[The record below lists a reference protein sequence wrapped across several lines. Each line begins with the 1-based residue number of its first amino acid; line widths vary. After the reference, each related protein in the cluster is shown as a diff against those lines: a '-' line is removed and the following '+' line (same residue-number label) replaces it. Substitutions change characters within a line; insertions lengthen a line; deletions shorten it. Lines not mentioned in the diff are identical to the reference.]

1 MYRDPED
8 RRQETD
14 VAHGF
19 CRAPGAAFLPGTT
32 RRPPEKP
39 GMKAVPGAGHS
50 RCRLCLLS
58 PVSCLLSSDKGFGLV
73 AAVFVIVF
81 MGLFGLLAARH
92 LQSTSIDASE
102 TWLWAQA
109 LYTANS
115 TARLRIL
122 THDGGGGSFTAP
134 VIQNVQGS
142 ITSDNFAG
150 KGAPSSLEARG
161 ATGKIVRTIR
171 VKYIL

>member
-1 MYRDPED
+1 M
-8 RRQETD
+8 
-14 VAHGF
+14 AG
-19 CRAPGAAFLPGTT
+19 AKALPGA
-32 RRPPEKP
+32 RP
-39 GMKAVPGAGHS
+39 S
-50 RCRLCLLS
+50 RSPRLS
-58 PVSCLLSSDKGFGLV
+58 SGFCLLSSDKGFGLV

-81 MGLFGLLAARH
+81 MGMFGLLAARH